1 VCTIVAGSVSFIGEG
16 TCTIDADQPGDTA
29 HKPAPQV
36 QQAFA
41 VSRKG
46 QTIAF
51 NSSAPTAATV
61 NGPAYSV
68 STSSSSGLPVAL
80 SVDAASAATCS
91 ISGSSVSF
99 IAAGICTI
107 DANQVGNGEYG
118 PAPLAQQSF
127 GIVTAPL
134 QANLPGGPMLT
145 LPEPS
150 SKFTAGASSFD
161 AATGKVTFVES
172 ITNSGRF
179 SWLLTFQ
186 NGKFGVFASSS
197 KCRSGF
203 VRLAGKCRPSKVVF
217 ACSSSCG
224 RAHLR

>member
-1 VCTIVAGSVSFIGEG
+1 MT
-16 TCTIDADQPGDTA
+16 
-29 HKPAPQV
+29 
-36 QQAFA
+36 
-41 VSRKG
+41 
-46 QTIAF
+46 
-51 NSSAPTAATV
+51 
-61 NGPAYSV
+61 GPAYSV
-68 STSSSSGLPVAL
+68 SASSSSGLPVAL
-80 SVDAASAATCS
+80 SIDAASAATCS

-217 ACSSSCG
+217 ARGTASVAAGVVLFKLRPSPSALKALKNALKQKKGLLVTASFTFQSSLGGNPVS
-224 RAHLR
+224 RTQTITVKLKRH